1 MLACFSGMFLLFLI
15 KLALGN
21 VLEYSQ
27 KMGRG
32 PSMLP

>member
-27 KMGRG
+27 MYSK
-32 PSMLP
+32 LDLT